1 MSRMSLTLV
10 LTPPKKGRRFLDLS
24 PTPCV
29 DLFNIHNCARI
40 LIYTTISL
48 LSFELLWS
56 SNTETHM
63 LTALL
68 GFESSSCKKNKK
80 QNAYFD
86 VNMQYEM
93 TGPSLG
99 RNALNSS
106 FYWNCGITY
115 LISPCMMSV
124 YSALVL
130 NSQQETWGDKHSLWR
145 CHHGFFF
152 FFWQLQSECL
162 GHSSRLPEGLFDIS
176 LSHTE
181 TLACRIPLT
190 PRSIRNPLLCANV
203 ERLF

>member
-10 LTPPKKGRRFLDLS
+10 LTPPKKGRSFLDLS

-29 DLFNIHNCARI
+29 DLQDTDLYFFFPP
-40 LIYTTISL
+40 L
-48 LSFELLWS
+48 LFPPFPYFPL
-56 SNTETHM
+56 
-63 LTALL
+63 
-68 GFESSSCKKNKK
+68 SSCGVPIQKPTCSQHYWVLNLPLAKKKK
-80 QNAYFD
+80 KKNAYFD

-152 FFWQLQSECL
+152 LATSKWMFRSFLPFARRTFWHFTQS
-162 GHSSRLPEGLFDIS
+162 H
-176 LSHTE
+176 
-181 TLACRIPLT
+181 
-190 PRSIRNPLLCANV
+190 RNPCL
-203 ERLF
+203 